1 MTLET
6 TQKVPLTFW
15 EDGSIRLK
23 GTRLLLDMIVGAH
36 QRGDCPEEIFEA
48 FPSSKYTVADIYA
61 VIAYYLTHKPEI
73 DKYLAKQENDAREIR
88 EKIESMPGY
97 RERSDE
103 LRQKMLVRWAER
115 KNDASAKTK
124 S

>member
-15 EDGSIRLK
+15 KDGSIRLK
-23 GTRLLLDMIVGAH
+23 GTRLLLDTIIGAH

-48 FPSSKYTVADIYA
+48 FPSNEYKVADIYS
-61 VIAYYLTHKPEI
+61 VLAYYLSNREKIE
-73 DKYLAKQENDAREIR
+73 KYLAKRQKEADEFW
-88 EKIESMPGY
+88 KQIESDPKHQAQ
-97 RERSDE
+97 RKE
-103 LRQKMLVRWAER
+103 LRDRMSAFR
-115 KNDASAKTK
+115 KSR